1 MKLAEQFLKSKWYK
15 MAKVYARHP
24 EKLKGILLPLG
35 YYLSKEG
42 LSGVRENITLMYN
55 YIQDIASG
63 KYKDYN
69 IQKLIIIIAALIYVV
84 SPLDF
89 FPDMIP
95 GGLIDDASII
105 AWALKQTVDELKRY
119 KINNEQDTALEQQ

>member
-1 MKLAEQFLKSKWYK
+1 MKLSEQFLKSQWYK
-15 MAKVYARHP
+15 MAKAYARHP
-24 EKLKGILLPLG
+24 EKLKGLLLPLG

-63 KYKDYN
+63 RYKDYN

-84 SPLDF
+84 SPFDF

-105 AWALKQTVDELKRY
+105 AWALKQTVDELKKY

>member
-1 MKLAEQFLKSKWYK
+1 MKLSEQFLKSKWYK
-15 MAKVYARHP
+15 MAKAYARHP
-24 EKLKGILLPLG
+24 DKLKGLLLPLG

-63 KYKDYN
+63 RYKDYN

-84 SPLDF
+84 SPFDF

-105 AWALKQTVDELKRY
+105 AWALKQTLDELKKY

>member
-24 EKLKGILLPLG
+24 EKLKGLLLPLG

-63 KYKDYN
+63 RYKDYN

-84 SPLDF
+84 SPFDF

>member
-15 MAKVYARHP
+15 MAKVYASHP
-24 EKLKGILLPLG
+24 EKLKGLLLPLS

-42 LSGVRENITLMYN
+42 LSGVKENITLMYN

-84 SPLDF
+84 SPFDF

>member
-1 MKLAEQFLKSKWYK
+1 MKLSEQFLKSRWYK
-15 MAKVYARHP
+15 MAIAYARHP
-24 EKLKGILLPLG
+24 EKLKGLLLPLG

-63 KYKDYN
+63 RYKDYN
-69 IQKLIIIIAALIYVV
+69 IQKLVIIIAALIYVV
-84 SPLDF
+84 SPFDF